1 MKIIKYIAILIVAV
15 IIVVLIVKKMPSTP
29 VATNTPGDSNTEIL
43 TEQVC
48 YIWNTEAGDTAVLN
62 MDISGT
68 DVIGE
73 FNWLP
78 ALKDK
83 KTGMFNGTIS
93 GDSTNKIVNAI
104 WSTSA
109 EGMTAQEELKIIIE
123 GDIAK
128 VGFGEMKDNGSGVYV
143 YANQNEISYAP
154 SLQKTDCS
162 DSAME

>member
-1 MKIIKYIAILIVAV
+1 
-15 IIVVLIVKKMPSTP
+15 MPSTP
-29 VATNTPGDSNTEIL
+29 VATNTPDDINTEIL

-48 YIWNTEAGDTAVLN
+48 YIWNTEAGDTALLT

-68 DVIGE
+68 DVVGE

-78 ALKDK
+78 AEKDK
-83 KTGMFNGTIS
+83 KTGIFNGIIS
-93 GDSTNKIVNAI
+93 DDGTNKIVNAI

-128 VGFGEMKDNGSGVYV
+128 VGFGEMKDNGSGAYV
-143 YANQNEISYAP
+143 YANPDEISYAP

-162 DSAME
+162 NSAME